1 MKKIGWKNKRHDVG
15 GQKYSLDD
23 IEHKIIRPMGDAR
36 IHFAVNCA
44 SVSCPGL
51 KSTPFT
57 SDGIRV
63 ELTHQTKEALKNPL
77 HIQPDWGN
85 VEVTKLFDW
94 FEEDFEV
101 KLYIN
106 AEGFLKKYAPVKLQ
120 REIDGWLDYD
130 WNLNSPENVKKA
142 MSKFKVKQIN

>member
-1 MKKIGWKNKRHDVG
+1 
-15 GQKYSLDD
+15 
-23 IEHKIIRPMGDAR
+23 MGDAR

-57 SDGIRV
+57 ADGIRV
-63 ELTHQTKEALKNPL
+63 ELTEQTKDALKNPL
-77 HIQPDWGN
+77 HIQPDWGD

-94 FEEDFEV
+94 FEEDFEN
-101 KLYIN
+101 KLYTD

-120 REIDGWLDYD
+120 REIDGWLKYD
-130 WNLNSPENVKKA
+130 WTLNTPKNVKKA
-142 MSKFKVKQIN
+142 MSELKVKQIN